1 MKLKLPILFYQN
13 QNKKEMCK
21 MTNIW
26 SMFLKNISGVIVVT
40 VRKQFKVPQ
49 KSIGHF
55 IGTKILLKISNSNES

>member
-1 MKLKLPILFYQN
+1 
-13 QNKKEMCK
+13 

-49 KSIGHF
+49 KSIGH
-55 IGTKILLKISNSNES
+55 L

>member
-1 MKLKLPILFYQN
+1 
-13 QNKKEMCK
+13 